1 MTLLGIARRLLFG
14 AAVFAPTLALAQP
27 PGPFEYDP
35 LAPRGRQ
42 GGPDG
47 RPGDNRF
54 RPPVPPIMAALDTNH
69 DGELSAAEIRNAS
82 AALKSLDRNHDGIL
96 DRSEL
101 GPRGGAFGG
110 PNGPPAGAR
119 RGGRFGGPPAG
130 GPDGPPD
137 GPGPGGRFGGPPAGG
152 PDGPPDGPGRG
163 GRFGGPPPDGPD
175 GPPDGA
181 RDGGRF
187 GGPPAGGPD
196 GPPDG
201 PPHGGP
207 PPGAGRGRPEIG
219 RVLPPLAREE
229 LGLSDRQHKQI
240 AELEN
245 DVKRKLES
253 ILTADQVRQLR
264 ELMERG
270 PGDPGGRRVRGGPP
284 GAGPPDDEDGPPV
297 RPQRPRR

>member
-101 GPRGGAFGG
+101 GPRLRAFGG
-110 PNGPPAGAR
+110 PNGPAAGAR

-137 GPGPGGRFGGPPAGG
+137 G
-152 PDGPPDGPGRG
+152 
-163 GRFGGPPPDGPD
+163 
-175 GPPDGA
+175 A

-187 GGPPAGGPD
+187 GGPPPGGPD

-201 PPHGGP
+201 PPRGGP

-219 RVLPPLAREE
+219 RVLPPFAREE